1 MWDKYKRWPVYSKF
15 FDNMGPIAHHMH
27 QSADQAKAVGR
38 EGKPEG
44 YYFPP
49 QLNAIGN
56 NFPHT
61 YFGLEPGVTKADVR
75 RCLEDWNKGDNGLI
89 DLAKAYRLKPGTGW
103 HVPAR
108 ILHAPGSMVTYEPQW
123 GSDVFAYYQSMVEG
137 RAIEWE
143 LLAKDFPPE
152 RRFDL
157 DFLVDQLDWEGNV
170 DTHFR
175 DHHYLEPIPVA
186 DSESEGWMDKWVT
199 YGKFDGQEL
208 FTAKE
213 TTLMPGVKTVIK
225 DGGAYGATC
234 VQGVGKIGKLRMQS
248 PSMIRFGAMTE
259 DEAFVSHDAA
269 VQGVTYENTGAE
281 PLVIL
286 RYFGPDSCPN
296 APDTGAFKKLK
307 RG

>member
-1 MWDKYKRWPVYSKF
+1 
-15 FDNMGPIAHHMH
+15 
-27 QSADQAKAVGR
+27 
-38 EGKPEG
+38 
-44 YYFPP
+44 
-49 QLNAIGN
+49 
-56 NFPHT
+56 
-61 YFGLEPGVTKADVR
+61 
-75 RCLEDWNKGDNGLI
+75 
-89 DLAKAYRLKPGTGW
+89 
-103 HVPAR
+103 
-108 ILHAPGSMVTYEPQW
+108 
-123 GSDVFAYYQSMVEG
+123 MVEG